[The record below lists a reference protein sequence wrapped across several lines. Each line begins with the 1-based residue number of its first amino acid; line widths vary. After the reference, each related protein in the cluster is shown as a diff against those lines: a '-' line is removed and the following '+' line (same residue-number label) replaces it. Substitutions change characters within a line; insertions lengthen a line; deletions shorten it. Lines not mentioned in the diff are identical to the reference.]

1 MKIFIMMVAMILS
14 VHSGVGFVSEPM
26 EMTVEKEVSVA
37 GMEKEGEIAGK
48 VEGKMIPLS
57 RDRIIVK
64 RRKYRG
70 RHQYRRFNATKKR
83 YVDSRWRDYR
93 RR

>member
-14 VHSGVGFVSEPM
+14 VHSGVDFVSEPM
-26 EMTVEKEVSVA
+26 EMPVEKEVPVA
-37 GMEKEGEIAGK
+37 GMEREGE
-48 VEGKMIPLS
+48 MIPLS